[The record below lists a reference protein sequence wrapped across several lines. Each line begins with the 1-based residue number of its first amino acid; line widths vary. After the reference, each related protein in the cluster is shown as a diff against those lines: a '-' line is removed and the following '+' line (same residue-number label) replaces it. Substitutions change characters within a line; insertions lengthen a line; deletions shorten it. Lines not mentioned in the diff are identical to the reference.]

1 MNDNNSIIVYRS
13 QIEKSIDENLY
24 NNLDFMFVY
33 GVLSIFFV
41 TFLVLFNKNRT
52 TKNLSSFVQVTY
64 SIILAGISTSL
75 LHLIFQF
82 FLI

>member
-52 TKNLSSFVQVTY
+52 TKNLSAFVQVTS
-64 SIILAGISTSL
+64 SIILSGISTYL
-75 LHLIFQF
+75 LHLAFQF
-82 FLI
+82 FII

>member
-24 NNLDFMFVY
+24 NNLNFMFVY
-33 GVLSIFFV
+33 GVLSVFFV

-52 TKNLSSFVQVTY
+52 TKNLSAFVQVTS
-64 SIILAGISTSL
+64 SIILAGISTYL